1 MIINWHI
8 VRPRII
14 NIRTILSF
22 YMQQKSKQCDF
33 TALEPNPIMDIIQ
46 FITKIGRKFDRL
58 QGQLIQSA
66 NLTPPQYFIM
76 QILWKNDGIP
86 FKDIA
91 AACCCTRSTITGIID
106 TLEEKGLVSRTPNKQ
121 DRRSQLVQL
130 TESGKNLEKNVPPVE
145 KVFGTCCGGMN
156 PIEIKQLRELLL
168 KLFTILPG

>member
-1 MIINWHI
+1 M
-8 VRPRII
+8 
-14 NIRTILSF
+14 S
-22 YMQQKSKQCDF
+22 QKSKQCDF
-33 TALEPNPIMDIIQ
+33 ITQEPNPIMDIIQ

-76 QILWKNDGIP
+76 QILWKNDKIP

-106 TLEEKGLVSRTPNKQ
+106 MLEEKGLVTRTPNTQ

-130 TESGKNLEKNVPPVE
+130 TELGKNLQKSVPPVE
-145 KVFGTCCGGMN
+145 RVFGTCCGGMDAS
-156 PIEIKQLRELLL
+156 EIKQLRDLLL